1 MEDKIILSRNMEH
14 CSNAISNDCGLW
26 YHATMRQTLTTLL
39 SSRQYQESNLTLPV
53 LLGTTNENDIS
64 LIDVTKSPHV
74 LIGGAPAQGK
84 TMLLHSIIL
93 SLLLKKSPQELKLV
107 LLDPKEIEFNE
118 YKSLN
123 ERYFYRI
130 TTEDTKVISDIDSC
144 MEMMGCLSDEM
155 DSRYEL
161 LYRAK
166 CRHIAEYNKKI
177 HHNQMPQS
185 AENHIMPYI
194 VVIIDEFSD
203 IAVAGGEEFLSMFLH
218 LLSLSRPVGIHIIF
232 STYRH
237 DTDIITGMIKA
248 NVPVRIGFRFIDKHA
263 SLRLLDRVVQQDY
276 LGVGEAI
283 YSEGSC
289 AFRINTPYLEVPEI
303 EVMIAQINKAH

>member
-1 MEDKIILSRNMEH
+1 MKDNLQS
-14 CSNAISNDCGLW
+14 CSKNRSEGLVKDECNST
-26 YHATMRQTLTTLL
+26 YNVTVRQTLTTLI
-39 SSRQYQESNLTLPV
+39 SSRQYQESDFALPA
-53 LLGTTNENDIS
+53 LLGTTNENDIA
-64 LIDVTKSPHV
+64 LIDVTQATHV
-74 LIGGAPAQGK
+74 LIGGAPGQGK
-84 TMLLHSIIL
+84 TMLLHSMIL
-93 SLLLKKSPQELKLV
+93 SLLQKKSPEELKMV
-107 LLDPKEIEFNE
+107 LMDPTKIEFGV
-118 YKSLN
+118 YAFLN
-123 ERYFYRI
+123 EQHFYHS
-130 TTEDTKVISDIDSC
+130 THGKEKVLSHISSC
-144 MEMMGCLSDEM
+144 IEMVKCLTDEM
-155 DSRYEL
+155 DLRYDL
-161 LYRAK
+161 LHRAK
-166 CRHIAEYNKKI
+166 CRNIKEYNHKIHSGQIPQNAEYN
-177 HHNQMPQS
+177 
-185 AENHIMPYI
+185 IMPYI
-194 VVIIDEFSD
+194 VVAIDELSD
-203 IAVAGGEEFLSMFLH
+203 LVVSGGEQFHSMFGH